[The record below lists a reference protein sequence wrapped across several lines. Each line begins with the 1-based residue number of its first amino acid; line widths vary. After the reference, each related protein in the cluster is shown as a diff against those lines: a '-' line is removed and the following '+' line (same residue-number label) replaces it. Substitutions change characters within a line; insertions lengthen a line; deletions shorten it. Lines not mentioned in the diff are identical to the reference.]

1 MTCFFC
7 YIVDN
12 FQLLKE
18 GLIPMPAPAPYKPS
32 PIWRKNRLVAKILM
46 RKQSGKKMRD
56 RDILLARHFQNDPEI
71 LERLLDQAMHSL
83 KAPIARE

>member
-1 MTCFFC
+1 
-7 YIVDN
+7 
-12 FQLLKE
+12 
-18 GLIPMPAPAPYKPS
+18 MPAPAPYKPG
-32 PIWRKNRLVAKILM
+32 PIWRKNRLVARILM

-83 KAPIARE
+83 KAPLSRD